1 MVEQLPLEEGGKHPR
16 TVAGKFEASLR
27 ESDVIQRVRVEI
39 TNDFSVSGKSDKLER
54 VAKELG
60 FSPEGLKL
68 GLTLEWAGPLEKGPF
83 LQQLLRLPATPG
95 GSLYV
100 KAEVDRVI
108 E

>member
-1 MVEQLPLEEGGKHPR
+1 
-16 TVAGKFEASLR
+16 
-27 ESDVIQRVRVEI
+27 
-39 TNDFSVSGKSDKLER
+39 
-54 VAKELG
+54 
-60 FSPEGLKL
+60 LKL
-68 GLTLEWAGPLEKGPF
+68 GLTLEWTGPLEKGPF